1 MKNDQ
6 TFESWFEKATGNKPY
21 PFQKRFACDSVLPQ
35 LVDVPTGMGKTAMA
49 VLGWIW
55 RRRFHP
61 DEGVKRATPRRLV
74 YCLPMRV
81 LVDQTHRNACEWLQ
95 RLGLLGQL
103 GEGKISAH
111 PLMGGAD
118 DLRTWVEYPDEDM
131 ILIGTQDMLLSRAL
145 MRGYGMSRYQW
156 PIHFALLHNDALW
169 VFDEVQLMGGG
180 LSTSAQLEAFRRR
193 FPLARASRSI
203 WLSATLNQAW
213 LATVDME
220 SYIASLQSLSIGD
233 EDRRQA
239 GDRVNAIKAIERAPF
254 IRNKEA
260 GNKKGADAYL
270 KALCDT
276 VLNAHDSAGQTL
288 VIVNR
293 VDRAQGLFRLLRERR
308 AARPDLLIHARF
320 RRAERA
326 AQSQRLREEASGK
339 IPRLQRRGPIE
350 ADTNESASERLR
362 AVSWRC

>member
-6 TFESWFEKATGNKPY
+6 TFESWFEKATGNKLY

-55 RRRFHP
+55 RRRFHS

-156 PIHFALLHNDALW
+156 PIHF
-169 VFDEVQLMGGG
+169 G
-180 LSTSAQLEAFRRR
+180 
-193 FPLARASRSI
+193 
-203 WLSATLNQAW
+203 ATG
-213 LATVDME
+213 
-220 SYIASLQSLSIGD
+220 SLSPQVSVGARQPLDMAVGHPQSGLAGD
-233 EDRRQA
+233 GGHGVLHCLAPVVVDRR
-239 GDRVNAIKAIERAPF
+239 
-254 IRNKEA
+254 
-260 GNKKGADAYL
+260 
-270 KALCDT
+270 
-276 VLNAHDSAGQTL
+276 
-288 VIVNR
+288 
-293 VDRAQGLFRLLRERR
+293 
-308 AARPDLLIHARF
+308 
-320 RRAERA
+320 
-326 AQSQRLREEASGK
+326 
-339 IPRLQRRGPIE
+339 
-350 ADTNESASERLR
+350 
-362 AVSWRC
+362 